1 MRCRRLTFLSS
12 QWRSGLLPVNN
23 FGFSVDVFFSTF
35 SSDCLSFLS
44 AAVWWWQPNRRT
56 KTRLAE
62 VPLPHN
68 ILLWGSEPGH
78 GMRVLCSITGRDL
91 TLSEGKSLL
100 AEVGGGGGTCT
111 NWFSPTGRSHWGRD
125 DNLRA
130 ESWDTGTLHTTLTLT
145 STYFRNIKP
154 IISVD
159 LMTNQNVLSSWE
171 SVISNWDSRNFKF
184 LSPNHCWG
192 FVRTELV
199 EIDQT

>member
-1 MRCRRLTFLSS
+1 MNSANQEDKSNQENSYHNLHQLTKINFFI

-68 ILLWGSEPGH
+68 ILLWGSEPAH

-130 ESWDTGTLHTTLTLT
+130 ESWDTGTPHHPHSHLHIFQK
-145 STYFRNIKP
+145 Y
-154 IISVD
+154 
-159 LMTNQNVLSSWE
+159 
-171 SVISNWDSRNFKF
+171 
-184 LSPNHCWG
+184 
-192 FVRTELV
+192 
-199 EIDQT
+199 